1 MKKKGLGYCSE
12 CDGVVSFS
20 AKTCPHCGA
29 DFTNDDTYETIVS
42 EDGYEYYKYSNNEG
56 DAFISDMPRAQREQ
70 KEKED
75 LERRLQEDEDEFE
88 HRFELEGH
96 FYPLILKMA
105 KLRGIKDEFF
115 YEELKASYGLTDF
128 SDTDLNKLGL
138 TEDEFAKYL
147 DKVNETISGM
157 EREVYTY
164 YENLP
169 ESEKNKLKE
178 MAKDLKKGYPVDM
191 KEIKLPN
198 FKKETTSN
206 GDGFSLDD
214 NHWFKTLL
222 VAIVLVFI
230 AIFMV
235 VALR

>member
-1 MKKKGLGYCSE
+1 M
-12 CDGVVSFS
+12 
-20 AKTCPHCGA
+20 
-29 DFTNDDTYETIVS
+29 
-42 EDGYEYYKYSNNEG
+42 
-56 DAFISDMPRAQREQ
+56 
-70 KEKED
+70 
-75 LERRLQEDEDEFE
+75 
-88 HRFELEGH
+88 
-96 FYPLILKMA
+96 
-105 KLRGIKDEFF
+105 
-115 YEELKASYGLTDF
+115 KASYGLTDF

-138 TEDEFAKYL
+138 TDDEFAEYL

-198 FKKETTSN
+198 FKKDTTSNGETTSN
-206 GDGFSLDD
+206 GFSLDD
-214 NHWFKTLL
+214 NYWFKTLL